1 MGFDHKQDALQKEE
15 TNRRILDAGFSMF
28 SKMSI
33 VLISNRHIISYEI
46 APHMSSN
53 SNNKLRLCSIISV
66 QSCNSYTSFIC
77 NIFHKNYVKG
87 KNDKTLC
94 TEVSENSMFLSI
106 MHLMLAA
113 ITRYAVGLAYEK
125 DIESDNELVLLKN
138 MLMHEF
144 SRKK

>member
-1 MGFDHKQDALQKEE
+1 
-15 TNRRILDAGFSMF
+15 
-28 SKMSI
+28 
-33 VLISNRHIISYEI
+33 
-46 APHMSSN
+46 
-53 SNNKLRLCSIISV
+53 
-66 QSCNSYTSFIC
+66 
-77 NIFHKNYVKG
+77 
-87 KNDKTLC
+87 
-94 TEVSENSMFLSI
+94 MFLSI